1 MIGLRDLRGKARGKS
16 VSDAERRLD
25 EPRPLQRVDSGLI
38 VVLAGVIALAAGGSY
53 AAASWIAASAMLD
66 PPLVKEIEDP
76 RILADYRANPSEMQ
90 DMVGLGDDLLI
101 GRKDGSI
108 DRFDMAGRTFSA
120 ESLPRDSQFSG
131 NLQLL
136 STDCPAEGCRAG
148 AAAYAVTAAGGLA
161 ERRNGTWRVV
171 LGDGAFRGRDGKP
184 VEQEDVIG
192 WAASQDGR
200 LVLVNAGDRGIGLF
214 DQRKGVWHARPGIT
228 GANQGPLFHDGA
240 FWIGAKDGLYRLAVS
255 ERGFEGTPSLVTGTE
270 GEIVDLALSEADGLL
285 ALRSGDCANA
295 GSGCQSLLSITGKG
309 KVRTL
314 LAEIEL
320 DPRLN
325 DSGLRHVVR
334 HGEDLLTIGMAGV
347 HRYSAQS
354 RHWITIDQQE
364 PTAHFAEAAGARL
377 HVGLPDRFVSIAG
390 GEVVATTALDA
401 PLRQILPGNGS
412 EVFGLDARGRIL
424 RLGGATP
431 VVLAEADAG
440 VPQGASFVR
449 AAALGPLFV
458 ALGPEGVL
466 VHDTQARRYSFT
478 PASAL
483 PPMSLADAL
492 LVPATGRLWIV
503 ARRSGQV
510 QSLKIEGEFPAKQLT
525 LEDHG
530 SAQMAIVQ
538 AHASG
543 DGLDLVGGD
552 GTLLRLN
559 IAGQI
564 NPMVGPP
571 LTESLLPVSMAV
583 AGSAYF
589 FASDDRVWRYDEATS
604 AWLGPDPAP
613 QDGAG
618 LTDIVVAGDRLAA
631 LDRNGTVYWRATE
644 GWRQVYGGPLR
655 ARFGAD
661 TVQDAFASGRTL
673 FMAADDTVQ
682 AYVPEQRS
690 FGASWTMAG
699 QNAEILGSAGDVP
712 LWTNSRGVYWGGEPV
727 FGGAEFIDGWM
738 GPSGPVAMGQ
748 RDGRRYV
755 SAGQSCVYMGV
766 AAPRG
771 EISDVVPLDEDRLL
785 VRTATDA
792 GIYEPGL
799 HRWLRVTG
807 LQANVASRLTR
818 LGDHLVRLDPTG
830 IASVPVSAVSRVTSC
845 ESTDVAIDWQVEVS
859 GVQATRVDG
868 APEVLILSRDGSLHR
883 WTNGAIRLVAPPVG
897 QAPDMTGL
905 NKAYAAA
912 GGGIRLLKPDA
923 LWHYDLANRTWNEQ
937 TFTGAP
943 ADVRQ
948 FDLIETGDGP
958 LISLW
963 DGHGDL
969 WRGRGT
975 SAESVAFELVTRPV
989 LPVIPI
995 QPAQIRDMA
1004 SFGDDIV
1011 VLSDQRLM
1019 IFPRDQES
1027 ARADIVLPAPQR
1039 GWQLASDASGE
1050 LVLVDGPL
1058 EEPSAI
1064 YRIEG
1069 AVGGEANLF
1078 AVAAGFQPGDDRDYS
1093 YSWNGSD
1100 IELFRIDRAL
1110 NAWRC
1115 WPVRGQAAP
1124 DCEKLAEPP
1133 MEIAANDIRA
1143 FEESAKLLL
1152 TGDAL
1157 WRLDDA
1163 LRPQFRIEGMN
1174 VGPDSVLLGKGPE
1187 VMLWEKPGGALWRVA
1202 RNRAE
1207 EILPRVDFLREVDGG
1222 YAALAGSEVKGVRN
1236 GRLVTLQASEQV
1248 DGDPAARA
1256 HFTSRGQVTLSQG
1269 GVASADSGRVRS
1281 DPLISFNPEA
1291 VAVLPVPHQGA
1302 EPQRWLQ
1309 AAPEG
1314 ELSLIWADKCE
1325 VPAPPLP
1332 PLPPEF
1338 IGPPAPVVPQPPV
1351 IEPCVMTREL
1361 PVRLETGEH
1370 VMDLESARPDGF
1382 SILTNRQQITLDP
1395 GEDTVAETSV
1405 TTPARNDSSGAQAL
1419 IGKLA
1424 IIGGRSYLNPPRL
1437 APEAMTGT
1445 ASNITISRLVPSAL
1459 DAYDNGWI
1467 SWQRDGNRIRMS
1479 GADQPID
1486 MALADALRDGR
1497 FLPAHPARGA
1507 ALPGGKVAWVNA
1519 FGLWHQDGRS
1529 MKRVSANGMTLPEA
1543 LDQGV
1548 FLDATQGIVASSGTI
1563 EPGLAPRSLQAD
1575 ALEFTVDQLRQQI
1588 AATITVAGRKV
1599 QALATEG
1606 FLHDQ
1611 RQSVAQAGGEPVY
1624 LTPVGLIPQE
1634 QLGAGVA
1641 APAEAEHLE
1650 AEMGRILAR
1659 TPAGWVVQDAAG
1671 QWRASPAPFLNERL
1685 AEENGRIWERSNGA
1699 ISLSSAD
1706 PGQDWRLS
1714 RQGLDFDID
1723 QLLAFA
1729 ATPHGAVAVTR
1740 LGTHAAP
1747 EIDGLRGVSAPM
1759 APAPGAGE
1767 LDALRIGPLQHVLF
1781 HQEGG
1786 RYLVWDMSSARWR
1799 APSPDERPW
1808 ESRDMAS
1815 VAGVSAAF
1823 RGTVNFEVAVEVVGQ
1838 GAATLPFRWQ
1848 ANEVMPFDDATAIH
1862 GDNQDGALLVGT
1874 RLGLRRVTP
1883 AADGY
1888 ANQQLFVLPGAAGT
1902 AVASIGRPAAAPDRI
1917 LVAYQT
1923 GCAQLDTAAAAPVAC
1938 SNASGLSERFV
1949 AQTGYWRWTKSER
1962 SVAGEYLLADSTRLP
1977 LNQPFHG
1984 RMPHDSLV
1992 DSLSCA
1998 GLQARWWRDTD
2009 VLRVAGKQH
2018 RIPGVQGLFC
2028 QSIQAPLSGGAM
2040 LTPGLYVQTT
2050 GGALRADST
2059 GLTPVG
2065 ALEAEAIADR
2075 ASGRVVLETGRL
2087 RYGVERDELTAERLT
2102 LAQEW
2107 QPVPWQGGRLVLD
2120 QPRALAWHG
2129 RGLQLVTDAGVFDAP
2144 QGTLEPA
2151 QLVAMQ
2157 GPDEAALATCAAE
2170 RVEVLDGRS
2179 HGLAGEPGQP
2189 LRLYCKDGTWLA
2201 GPADNRKDLGTFAP
2215 TNATGS
2221 QRLLVDAA
2229 PTWKVVQDV
2238 DAMGNVRSMAIT
2250 FRDEPARIAAGRFD
2264 FDALRSIAAPFEG
2277 RTELLSGTGWWRA
2290 PSGVPLLASTE
2301 RPQSP
2306 QLSPRDVSSVSS
2318 DRSARSGA
2326 TGLCLGL
2333 PGGKSLWWN
2342 GGSTVEATAACREI
2356 RGSDPLWIWWDI
2368 DGLPQAET
2376 LSTSGALLERR
2387 IAAGRFQDLDVRG
2400 APLSD
2405 PQGRLLVPGGLGVLV
2420 MDPRLVQPVA
2430 IHAGSGEVF
2439 LTRAADGSVVQL
2451 DKAGAQHL
2459 GAEPASVT
2467 PETLA
2472 CPALAELAAAIPEGY
2487 RLTRADMLPAGR
2499 ASAMALGPDGAW
2511 QVLLQCADPEP
2522 GRQWT
2527 AAVDISTHPRAL
2539 AIAPGR
2545 ATTLAVSL
2553 TEDGLELD
2561 DGGKQ
2566 AMISTPISG
2575 ARAILPRP
2583 DGNEIFVIDHQ
2594 SLLSVSVSSA
2604 ISTLHRQGRSPAP
2617 ISVSTALPPPS
2628 DQTAPTTLA
2637 DPPTPKLPRPV
2648 GPNRPR
2654 LPLVSA
2660 DSAQNEP
2667 TYDRAAVQRALADA
2681 LGSEM
2686 QIDGVIGPDTRRAIA
2701 EWQSRLGSVATG
2713 YLSQEQL
2720 KRLLAE
2726 GA

>member
-1 MIGLRDLRGKARGKS
+1 MIEMRDLRGKARAKS

-25 EPRPLQRVDSGLI
+25 EPRPLQRVDSGLLA
-38 VVLAGVIALAAGGSY
+38 VLAGVIALAAGGSY
-53 AAASWIAASAMLD
+53 AAASWIAASGRLD
-66 PPLVKEIEDP
+66 PPLVKEVEDP
-76 RILADYRANPSEMQ
+76 RILADYRANLSEMQ
-90 DMVGLGDDLLI
+90 DMVGLGDELLI

-108 DRFDMAGRTFSA
+108 DRFDMAGRTFAA
-120 ESLPRDSQFSG
+120 ESLPRDGQFSG
-131 NLQLL
+131 DLQLL
-136 STDCPAEGCRAG
+136 STDCPAEGCGAG
-148 AAAYAVTAAGGLA
+148 ATAYAVTAAGGLA
-161 ERRNGTWRVV
+161 ERRNGTWRVI

-200 LVLVNAGDRGIGLF
+200 LVLVNAGDKGIGLF
-214 DQRKGVWHARPGIT
+214 NQRKGIWHARPGIIA
-228 GANQGPLFHDGA
+228 ANQGPLFHDGA
-240 FWIGAKDGLYRLAVS
+240 FWLGAKDGLHRLAVS
-255 ERGFEGTPSLVTGTE
+255 ERGFAGTPSLVPGTE
-270 GEIVDLALSEADGLL
+270 GEILDLALSETDGLL
-285 ALRSGDCANA
+285 VLRRGDCTNA
-295 GSGCQSLLSITGKG
+295 GSGCQSLLAVAGEG

-325 DSGLRHVVR
+325 DSGLRHMVR
-334 HGEDLLTIGMAGV
+334 QGEDLLTLGMAGV
-347 HRYSAQS
+347 HRYSARS
-354 RHWITIDQQE
+354 RQWITIAPQE

-377 HVGLPDRFVSIAG
+377 HVGLPDRFVTIAG
-390 GEVVATTALDA
+390 GEVAATTALDA
-401 PLRQILPGNGS
+401 PLRQILPGNGT
-412 EVFGLDARGRIL
+412 EVFGLDAKGRVL

-440 VPQGASFVR
+440 IPQGASFAR

-483 PPMSLADAL
+483 PPMSVADAL
-492 LVPATGRLWIV
+492 LVPGTGRLWIV

-525 LEDHG
+525 LDDHG
-530 SAQMAIVQ
+530 SAQTAIVQ
-538 AHASG
+538 AHATG
-543 DGLDLVGGD
+543 DGLDLVAGD

-559 IAGQI
+559 AAGQI
-564 NPMVGPP
+564 DPMVGPGV
-571 LTESLLPVSMAV
+571 TESLRPVSMAA

-589 FASDDRVWRYDEATS
+589 FASDDRVWRYDEANG
-604 AWLGPDPAP
+604 AWRGPDPAP

-618 LTDIVVAGDRLAA
+618 LTDIAVAGDRLVA
-631 LDRNGTVYWRATE
+631 LDRDGTVYWRATD

-655 ARFGAD
+655 SKFGAD
-661 TVQDAFASGRTL
+661 AVQDAFASGRTL
-673 FMAADDTVQ
+673 FMASDDTVQ
-682 AYVPEQRS
+682 AYVPDQRS

-699 QNAEILGSAGDVP
+699 QNAELLGIAGDVP
-712 LWTNSRGVYWGGEPV
+712 LWTNSRGVYLGEEPV

-738 GPSGPVAMGQ
+738 GASGPVAMGQ
-748 RDGRRYV
+748 REGRRYV

-771 EISDVVPLDEDRLL
+771 EIRDVVPLGEDRLL
-785 VRTATDA
+785 VRTAAEA

-807 LQANVASRLTR
+807 LRADTDSRLMR
-818 LGDHLVRLDPTG
+818 MGAHLVRLDPTG
-830 IASVPVSAVSRVTSC
+830 LASVPVSAVARVTSC
-845 ESTDVAIDWQVEVS
+845 ASTDVAIDWQVEFS

-868 APEVLILSRDGSLHR
+868 APQVLILKRDGGLHR
-883 WTNGAIRLVAPPVG
+883 WTNGAVTLVAPPVG
-897 QAPDMTGL
+897 EAPEMAGL
-905 NKAYAAA
+905 HKAYAAA

-923 LWHYDLANRTWNEQ
+923 LWHYDLPNRTWDEQ
-937 TFTGAP
+937 EFTGAP
-943 ADVRQ
+943 RDVRQ
-948 FDLIETGDGP
+948 FDLIETGAGP

-963 DGHGDL
+963 DERGDL
-969 WRGRGT
+969 WRGRATGAG
-975 SAESVAFELVTRPV
+975 SIAFERVTRPV
-989 LPVIPI
+989 LPVIPVE
-995 QPAQIRDMA
+995 PAQIRDMA
-1004 SFGDDIV
+1004 SFGDSIA
-1011 VLSDQRLM
+1011 VLSDRRLM
-1019 IFPRDQES
+1019 IFPPDQES
-1027 ARADIVLPAPQR
+1027 ARADIALPTPQR
-1039 GWQLASDASGE
+1039 GWQLASDASGD
-1050 LVLVDGPL
+1050 LVLVDGAVEAPV
-1058 EEPSAI
+1058 AI
-1064 YRIEG
+1064 YRIER
-1069 AVGGEANLF
+1069 AVGGKADLS
-1078 AVAAGFQPGDDRDYS
+1078 AVAARYTPGDDRDYA
-1093 YSWNGSD
+1093 YSRTGSD
-1100 IELFRIDRAL
+1100 VELFRIDRAL

-1115 WPVRGQAAP
+1115 RPIRGQAAP
-1124 DCEKLAEPP
+1124 DCELLAGPP
-1133 MEIAANDIRA
+1133 MQITANDIRA
-1143 FEESAKLLL
+1143 FDEAARLLL

-1163 LRPQFRIEGMN
+1163 LRPQFRIEGLN
-1174 VGPDSVLLGKGPE
+1174 VGSNSVLLRKDLE
-1187 VMLWEKPGGALWRVA
+1187 LMLWEKPGGALWRVT

-1222 YAALAGSEVKGVRN
+1222 YAALVGSEVKGIRN
-1236 GRLVTLQASEQV
+1236 GRLVNLQASDQV
-1248 DGDPAARA
+1248 DGDLVARA
-1256 HFTSRGQVTLSQG
+1256 HFTWRGHVTLSQG

-1291 VAVLPVPHQGA
+1291 VAVLPVPDQGA
-1302 EPQRWLQ
+1302 GPQRWLK
-1309 AAPEG
+1309 AARGG

-1325 VPAPPLP
+1325 VPAPPQP
-1332 PLPPEF
+1332 PVPPEF

-1361 PVRLETGEH
+1361 PVRLEAGEH
-1370 VMDLESARPDGF
+1370 VMDLESALPDGF
-1382 SILTNRQQITLDP
+1382 SILTNRRQITLDP
-1395 GEDTVAETSV
+1395 GEDALVETSA
-1405 TTPARNDSSGAQAL
+1405 TTPPRNDKSGPEAL

-1424 IIGGRSYLNPPRL
+1424 IIDGRSYLNPPRL
-1437 APEAMTGT
+1437 APEAMTGL
-1445 ASNITISRLVPSAL
+1445 ASNIPISRLVPSAL
-1459 DAYDNGWI
+1459 GAYDNGWI

-1486 MALADALRDGR
+1486 MVPADALRDGR

-1507 ALPGGKVAWVNA
+1507 ALADGQVAWVNA

-1529 MKRVSANGMTLPEA
+1529 MRLVSANGMTMPQA

-1548 FLDATQGIVASSGTI
+1548 FLDASQGIAASSGTI
-1563 EPGLAPRSLQAD
+1563 GPGLAPRLLQAD
-1575 ALEFTVDQLRQQI
+1575 ALEFNIDPLHQRL

-1611 RQSVAQAGGEPVY
+1611 RQSVAQAGSEAVY
-1624 LTPVGLIPQE
+1624 LTPVGLIPQA
-1634 QLGAGVA
+1634 QLGGGVA
-1641 APAEAEHLE
+1641 APAGAQRLE
-1650 AEMGRILAR
+1650 AEQGRIPAR
-1659 TPAGWVVQDAAG
+1659 TPAGWVMQDAAG
-1671 QWRASPAPFLNERL
+1671 QWRASPAPFLNELL

-1699 ISLSSAD
+1699 IALRSAN
-1706 PGQDWRLS
+1706 PGQDWHLS

-1729 ATPHGAVAVTR
+1729 ATPQGAVAVTR

-1747 EIDGLRGVSAPM
+1747 EIDGLRGVSAPV

-1767 LDALRIGPLQHVLF
+1767 LDALRTAPGRFVLF
-1781 HQEGG
+1781 HKEGA
-1786 RYLVWDMSSARWR
+1786 RYLVWDLSASRWR
-1799 APSPDERPW
+1799 PPLPDERPW
-1808 ESRDMAS
+1808 EARDMAS

-1823 RGTVNFEVAVEVVGQ
+1823 RGTVGFEVAAEVVGQ
-1838 GAATLPFRWQ
+1838 GAAPLPFSWQ
-1848 ANEVMPFDDATAIH
+1848 AGEVMPFDDATAIH

-1888 ANQQLFVLPGAAGT
+1888 ANQQLFVLPGASGT
-1902 AVASIGRPAAAPDRI
+1902 GVRSIGRPAAAPDRI
-1917 LVAYQT
+1917 LVAYET
-1923 GCAQLDTAAAAPVAC
+1923 GCAQLASAAAAPVAC

-1949 AQTGYWRWTKSER
+1949 AQTGYWRWTKSDR
-1962 SVAGEYLLADSTRLP
+1962 SVAGEYLLADGTRLP
-1977 LNQPFHG
+1977 LNQPFRG
-1984 RMPHDSLV
+1984 RLPHDSLV

-1998 GLQARWWRDTD
+1998 GLQARLWRDAD
-2009 VLRVAGKQH
+2009 VLRIAGTQH
-2018 RIPGVQGLFC
+2018 RIPGIQGLFC
-2028 QSIQAPLSGGAM
+2028 QTVQAPLSGGAT
-2040 LTPGLYVQTT
+2040 LAPGLYVQTT
-2050 GGALRADST
+2050 GGALRVDSA

-2065 ALEAEAIADR
+2065 ALEAQAIADR
-2075 ASGRVVLETGRL
+2075 VSGRVVLETGRL
-2087 RYGVERDELTAERLT
+2087 RYGVDQSELTAERLT

-2129 RGLQLVTDAGVFDAP
+2129 RGLQMVTDAGVFDAP
-2144 QGTLEPA
+2144 QGRLEPA
-2151 QLVAMQ
+2151 RLVAMQ

-2201 GPADNRKDLGTFAP
+2201 GPADNRKDLDAFAP
-2215 TNATGS
+2215 TNALGS

-2229 PTWKVVQDV
+2229 PMWKVVQDV
-2238 DAMGNVRSMAIT
+2238 DAMGNVRSMGIT
-2250 FRDEPARIAAGRFD
+2250 FRDEPARLAAGRFD
-2264 FDALRSIAAPFEG
+2264 FDAFRAIAAPFEG
-2277 RTELLSGTGWWRA
+2277 RTELLSDTGLWRA

-2306 QLSPRDVSSVSS
+2306 QLSPRDVSGVSS
-2318 DRSARSGA
+2318 DRSARNGA
-2326 TGLCLGL
+2326 MGLCLGL

-2342 GGSTVEATAACREI
+2342 GGSAVEATAACREV
-2356 RGSDPLWIWWDI
+2356 RGNDPLWSWWDI
-2368 DGLPQAET
+2368 GGQPQAET

-2420 MDPRLVQPVA
+2420 MDPKLVQPIA
-2430 IHAGSGEVF
+2430 IHAGPGEVL
-2439 LTRAADGSVVQL
+2439 LTRAADGGVVQL
-2451 DKAGAQHL
+2451 DNAGAQHL
-2459 GAEPASVT
+2459 GAEPASVS

-2472 CPALAELAAAIPEGY
+2472 CPALARLAAAIPEGY

-2499 ASAMALGPDGAW
+2499 ASAMTLGPDGAR

-2522 GRQWT
+2522 GREWT
-2527 AAVDISTHPRAL
+2527 AAVDISAHPRAL

-2553 TEDGLELD
+2553 TKDGVELH

-2566 AMISTPISG
+2566 AVISTPVRG

-2583 DGNEIFVIDHQ
+2583 DGNEILVIDDQ
-2594 SLLSVSVSSA
+2594 SLLSVSVSAA
-2604 ISTLHRQGRSPAP
+2604 IGMLHQQGRAP
-2617 ISVSTALPPPS
+2617 GPVPDSDTLPPPS
-2628 DQTAPTTLA
+2628 DPTAPSILA
-2637 DPPTPKLPRPV
+2637 DRPTSEPPRPV
-2648 GPNRPR
+2648 RPNRPR
-2654 LPLVSA
+2654 LPLASA
-2660 DSAQNEP
+2660 DSAQSEP
-2667 TYDRAAVQRALADA
+2667 PYDRAAVQQALADA
-2681 LGSEM
+2681 LGIEM

-2701 EWQSRLGSVATG
+2701 EWQARLGSVATG
-2713 YLSQEQL
+2713 YLSQAQL
-2720 KRLLAE
+2720 QRLLAE
-2726 GA
+2726 ET